1 MMATLSFMTG
11 IGIEDLPLV
20 FTHADARTRGIS
32 DRQLYAW
39 RDSAGIET
47 LGRGIYL
54 RPGLN
59 VEHDLLEIGVRAPD
73 ATLCLTSALA
83 HHDLIDDIPAFID
96 IALPREQR
104 QPQTTAPVRWHR
116 FDTSTFTIDRAE
128 LDVGAGRV
136 IGLYGPRRCIIDA
149 FRLRHQYGTEQAVG
163 ALRRWLARRG
173 SQPSD
178 LLQIATSF
186 PPAERATREALEIL
200 L

>member
-1 MMATLSFMTG
+1 MTG
-11 IGIEDLPLV
+11 HRIEDLPLA

-39 RDSAGIET
+39 RDNAAIET
-47 LGRGIYL
+47 LGRGVYL
-54 RPGLN
+54 RSGLDVN
-59 VEHDLLEIGVRAPD
+59 HDFLEIGVRAPD

-83 HHDLIDDIPAFID
+83 RHELIDDIPAVID

-104 QPQTTAPVRWHR
+104 QPRTDAPVRWHR
-116 FDTSTFTIDRAE
+116 FDNTTFAIDRTE

-149 FRLRHQYGTEQAVG
+149 FRLRHLYGTEQAVG
-163 ALRRWLARRG
+163 ALRRWLARREA
-173 SQPSD
+173 QPSD
-178 LLQIATSF
+178 LLRVAASF
-186 PPAERATREALEIL
+186 PTAERAIREALEIL

>member
-1 MMATLSFMTG
+1 MTG
-11 IGIEDLPLV
+11 NRIEDLPLA

-39 RDSAGIET
+39 RDNAVIET
-47 LGRGIYL
+47 LGRGVYL
-54 RPGLN
+54 RSGLN
-59 VEHDLLEIGVRAPD
+59 VNHDFLEIGVRAPD

-83 HHDLIDDIPAFID
+83 RHDLIDDIPAVID

-104 QPQTTAPVRWHR
+104 QPRTDAPVRWHR
-116 FDTSTFTIDRAE
+116 FDNTTFTIDRTE
-128 LDVGAGRV
+128 LDVGASRV

-149 FRLRHQYGTEQAVG
+149 FRLRHLYGTEQAVG
-163 ALRRWLARRG
+163 ALRRWLGRRE

-178 LLQIATSF
+178 LLRVTASF
-186 PPAERATREALEIL
+186 PTAERAIREALEIL

>member
-1 MMATLSFMTG
+1 MR
-11 IGIEDLPLV
+11 IEDLPLA

-39 RDSAGIET
+39 RDNAAIET

-54 RPGLN
+54 RPGLD
-59 VEHDLLEIGVRAPD
+59 VDHDLLEISVRTPD

-83 HHDLIDDIPAFID
+83 RHELVDDIPAVID

-104 QPQTTAPVRWHR
+104 QPQTATPVRWHR
-116 FDTSTFTIDRAE
+116 FDTATFTIDRTE
-128 LDVGAGRV
+128 LEVGAGHV

-149 FRLRHQYGTEQAVG
+149 FRLRHLYGTEQAVG
-163 ALRRWLARRG
+163 ALRRWLSQRG

-178 LLQIATSF
+178 LLRIAASF
-186 PPAERATREALEIL
+186 PTAERAVREALEIL

>member
-1 MMATLSFMTG
+1 MR
-11 IGIEDLPLV
+11 IEDLPLA

-32 DRQLYAW
+32 DRQLYEW
-39 RDSAGIET
+39 RDSARIDT

-59 VEHDLLEIGVRAPD
+59 VDHDLLEIGVRAPD

-83 HHDLIDDIPAFID
+83 RHELIDDIPAVID

-104 QPQTTAPVRWHR
+104 QPQTAAPVRWHR
-116 FDTSTFTIDRAE
+116 FDTSTFTVDRTE
-128 LDVGAGRV
+128 LDVGADRI

-149 FRLRHQYGTEQAVG
+149 FRLRYLYGTEQAVG
-163 ALRRWLARRG
+163 ALRRWLAQRG
-173 SQPSD
+173 SHPAD
-178 LLQIATSF
+178 LLRTAASF
-186 PPAERATREALEIL
+186 PTSERAIREALEIL